1 MRCTDKIP
9 KVRSVHQ
16 AFEMV

>member
-16 AFEMV
+16 VFEIV